1 MNPKQIADNA
11 DMIVAGYAYKVMNG
25 YVEVIDL
32 SDIGKVSTIQD
43 NVIAE
48 SVMSDEDDANV
59 LRYYLR
65 NKDLLEESLNA

>member
-48 SVMSDEDDANV
+48 SVMSDEEDANV

-65 NKDLLEESLNA
+65 NKDLLEESLDA

>member
-65 NKDLLEESLNA
+65 NKSNSLTFLS